1 MQHPGLDR
9 GSPVPLFLQIRQALL
24 SEIRAWPDP
33 DARFPSDQELSERF
47 GVSKMTVRQAM
58 DELVDTGLLTRQRGR
73 GTFVTEKAYVERLAG
88 SLDIDQHY
96 ASEGVETRTRVLL
109 HALQDADEFDRAM
122 FGDEA
127 PRSVLV
133 IQRIRYANGVP
144 IALDARRIPARVA
157 QIAGFDA
164 DKAAGSIVG
173 LLRSRI
179 GLSRAKWRVSALPAD
194 ADLALHLSIAPGEPV
209 LRRDMTY
216 LDRKGRP
223 VLTGQ
228 TWQRGDL
235 VSFAFELPLDEDA
248 GIDMTAIRRR

>member
-24 SEIRAWPDP
+24 SEIRSWADP
-33 DARFPSDQELSERF
+33 AERFPSDQELSERF

-58 DELVDTGLLTRQRGR
+58 DELVDTGLLSRQRGR
-73 GTFVTEKAYVERLAG
+73 GTFVTDKAYVERLAG

-96 ASEGVETRTRVLL
+96 ASAGVATRSRVLM
-109 HALQDADEFDRAM
+109 HALQDADEADLIAFQDPAL
-122 FGDEA
+122 
-127 PRSVLV
+127 RSVLV

-144 IALDARRIPARVA
+144 IALDARRIPEAVGA
-157 QIAGFDA
+157 KAGLDA
-164 DKAAGSIVG
+164 DRAAGSIVG
-173 LLRSRI
+173 MLRSRV

-194 ADLALHLSIAPGEPV
+194 ADLALHLSIAPGAPV

-216 LDRKGRP
+216 LDRRGLP

-235 VSFAFELPLDEDA
+235 VSCAFELPLDDDA
-248 GIDMTAIRRR
+248 GVDMTAIRKS